1 VAEARAVSPTVAT
14 QGTETRNTDIWMR
27 LMLVAFVANGIG
39 PFGLKVLAMRGLA
52 DYQSQYLFYWYL
64 GGLVFAVAALL
75 IGRGG
80 VNGREILLGA
90 AMGGCS
96 FAGQSF
102 TAMALA
108 KGLPGHIAFP
118 LTTGGS
124 LFLVALAGIA
134 LFKERI
140 GPYGLCGVILG
151 VASLVMLSIA

>member
-1 VAEARAVSPTVAT
+1 MEAAK
-14 QGTETRNTDIWMR
+14 RNTDAWVR
-27 LMLVAFVANGIG
+27 LMLVAFLANGLG
-39 PFGLKVLAMRGLA
+39 PFGLKVLATRGQA
-52 DYQSQYLFYWYL
+52 GYQSQYLFCWYL
-64 GGLVFAVAALL
+64 GGLVFALVALRLA
-75 IGRGG
+75 RSG
-80 VNGREILLGA
+80 VNGREVLLGA

-124 LFLVALAGIA
+124 LFVVALAGIV
-134 LFKERI
+134 LFRERI

-151 VASLVMLSIA
+151 VAALVMLSVA

>member
-1 VAEARAVSPTVAT
+1 MRRHGVLEARTD
-14 QGTETRNTDIWMR
+14 RNTAVWMR
-27 LMLVAFVANGIG
+27 LMLVAFVANGVG
-39 PFGLKVLAMRGLA
+39 PFGLKVLTMQGLGA
-52 DYQSQYLFYWYL
+52 YQSQYLMYWYL
-64 GGLVFAVAALL
+64 GGLIFALAALRL
-75 IGRGG
+75 NKTG

-96 FAGQSF
+96 LAGQSF

-140 GPYGLCGVILG
+140 GPFGLCGVILG
-151 VASLVMLSIA
+151 VASLVMLSIS

>member
-1 VAEARAVSPTVAT
+1 MEVKAKRD
-14 QGTETRNTDIWMR
+14 TDVWIR
-27 LMLVAFVANGIG
+27 LMLVAFLANGLG
-39 PFGLKVLAMRGLA
+39 PFGLKVLASRGQA

-64 GGLVFAVAALL
+64 GGLVFALVALRLA
-75 IGRGG
+75 RSG
-80 VNGREILLGA
+80 VNRREILLGA

-124 LFLVALAGIA
+124 LFLVALAGIV
-134 LFKERI
+134 LFRERI

-151 VASLVMLSIA
+151 VAALVMLSVG

>member
-1 VAEARAVSPTVAT
+1 VIEKVAKRD
-14 QGTETRNTDIWMR
+14 TDLWIR
-27 LMLVAFVANGIG
+27 LMLVAFLANGIG
-39 PFGLKVLAMRGLA
+39 PFGLKVLATRGLA
-52 DYQSQYLFYWYL
+52 AYQSQYLLYWYL
-64 GGLVFAVAALL
+64 GGFVFALAALV
-75 IGRGG
+75 IGRTG

-102 TAMALA
+102 TALALS

-124 LFLVALAGIA
+124 LFLVALTGIV

-140 GPYGLCGVILG
+140 GPYGLCGVVLG
-151 VASLVMLSIA
+151 VTSLVMLSIA